1 MLRYDWRYMVSLG
14 VLLTLGLLWPWP
26 RALAADPQT
35 VTQTLTYANGD
46 VYVGE
51 TVNGKRQGEGVYTYK
66 DGKRYT
72 GAWQDDKRHGQ
83 GTYAMHDDQKY
94 IGAWQDDKPQG
105 KGTWVFPDSTQ
116 YIGEWRDEKPSR
128 SLFMIRYCACR
139 LCAVCEIA

>member
-1 MLRYDWRYMVSLG
+1 MLRYNWRSMTSL
-14 VLLTLGLLWPWP
+14 VALLTLGLLWPVP
-26 RALAADPQT
+26 VVLAADSPPV

-83 GTYAMHDDQKY
+83 GTLTFPNGDKY
-94 IGAWQDDKPQG
+94 
-105 KGTWVFPDSTQ
+105 V
-116 YIGEWRDEKPSR
+116 GEFAEG
-128 SLFMIRYCACR
+128 L
-139 LCAVCEIA
+139 L